1 MAVINGER
9 LFRDVFYNLCLIL
22 VGSKLGFIGK
32 LISREKEGVTMRQPF
47 WTTLTILSALFV
59 VPQFATA
66 QNLTPQQMSRLL
78 KRFPQVDRDG
88 DGKLSPEEIAPL
100 RERLEKAKKR
110 KEQGLTPTQTKP
122 KGPAPTHA
130 DLQYGD
136 HENAVMDVWIADAEK
151 PTPIVVA
158 IHGGGFKSG
167 DKSRFHGCA
176 ELQACLKNGVSFAS
190 INYRFRDEDPRGIL
204 ACLHDSKR
212 AIQFIRHQ
220 AKEWNIDKERVAAFG
235 RSAGAGTTL
244 WLACHDDMADPNS
257 KDPVQRESSRVVAGG
272 LMGTQATY
280 DVLQW
285 KELLP
290 LKQPWTPEIEKR
302 REPDILV
309 AYGVQS
315 LDELNSEKGKAIRK
329 ERDMLAWMS
338 ADDPPIWMKNT
349 MRGGPI
355 AMNDQNHFN
364 HHPAH
369 VACLKKR
376 ADEVGMQTV
385 AIAPSVGLKP
395 NPEMSMI
402 DFLFEHLGLDP
413 SR

>member
-1 MAVINGER
+1 M
-9 LFRDVFYNLCLIL
+9 
-22 VGSKLGFIGK
+22 
-32 LISREKEGVTMRQPF
+32 TRQTF
-47 WTTLTILSALFV
+47 LTTLAILCGLLA
-59 VPQFATA
+59 VPQFVVA
-66 QNLTPQQMSRLL
+66 QELTPQQMSRVL

-88 DGKLSPEEIAPL
+88 DGKLSPEEVTPF
-100 RERLEKAKKR
+100 RERLLKAQKR
-110 KEQGLTPTQTKP
+110 KKQSSTPTQAKP
-122 KGPAPTHA
+122 RGPVPTHA

-136 HENAVMDVWIADAEK
+136 HKNAVMDVWIADAKK

-158 IHGGGFKSG
+158 IHGGGFQGG
-167 DKSRFHGCA
+167 DKSKYHGCA
-176 ELQACLKNGVSFAS
+176 ALQACLEKGVSFAS

-220 AKEWNIDKERVAAFG
+220 AEEWNIDKERVAAYG
-235 RSAGAGTTL
+235 GSAGAGTTL

-257 KDPVQRESSRVVAGG
+257 SDPVQRESSRIVVGG
-272 LMGTQATY
+272 LIGTQATY

-285 KELLP
+285 KDILP
-290 LKQPWTPEIEKR
+290 LKEPLTPEMDKS

-309 AYGVQS
+309 AYGVRS
-315 LDELNSEKGKAIRK
+315 LDELKTEKGEAIRK

-338 ADDPPIWMKNT
+338 ADDPPIWMKNN

-355 AMNDQNHFN
+355 AINDQNHWN
-364 HHPAH
+364 HHPEH

-385 AIAPSVGLKP
+385 AIAPGVGLKP
-395 NPEMSMI
+395 NPEISMI
-402 DFLFEHLGLDP
+402 DFFFKHLGLDS
-413 SR
+413 SRK

>member
-1 MAVINGER
+1 M
-9 LFRDVFYNLCLIL
+9 FYNLCL
-22 VGSKLGFIGK
+22 VGSVLGSVDK
-32 LISREKEGVTMRQPF
+32 LIPREKENVMMRQPF
-47 WTTLTILSALFV
+47 WTTLAILCGLFV
-59 VPQFATA
+59 VPQLATA
-66 QNLTPQQMSRLL
+66 QSLTPQQMSRLL

-100 RERLEKAKKR
+100 RERLEKAQKR

-122 KGPAPTHA
+122 KGPVPTHA
-130 DLQYGD
+130 DFQYGD
-136 HENAVMDVWIADAEK
+136 HENAVMDVWIADSEK

-167 DKSRFHGCA
+167 DKSRFHGCP

-257 KDPVQRESSRVVAGG
+257 TDPVQRESSRIAVGG
-272 LMGTQATY
+272 LFGTQATY

-285 KELLP
+285 KDLLP
-290 LKQPWTPEIEKR
+290 LKQPLTPEIEKR
-302 REPDILV
+302 REPDILG

-315 LDELNSEKGKAIRK
+315 LDELKSEKGKAIRK

-385 AIAPSVGLKP
+385 AIAPSVGLQP

-402 DFLFEHLGLDP
+402 DFLFEHLGLYP

>member
-1 MAVINGER
+1 MAVIIEER
-9 LFRDVFYNLCLIL
+9 LFWDLFDNLYLIL

-167 DKSRFHGCA
+167 DKSRFHGCP